1 MKKFISAIAISAAT
15 LATTAA
21 FAETAVVEQRALL
34 SRFWNQDAIAASQ
47 SVAPSTNFTGITS
60 VLRPETEGAWA
71 GNFRGA
77 RVHEPSG
84 H

>member
-1 MKKFISAIAISAAT
+1 
-15 LATTAA
+15 
-21 FAETAVVEQRALL
+21 
-34 SRFWNQDAIAASQ
+34 
-47 SVAPSTNFTGITS
+47 VAPSTNFTGITS